1 MTTKII
7 TNYGQKTIEEIQ
19 SSTAT
24 LIWDGA
30 DSWSTFKVAS
40 GIESISN
47 SIIIE
52 LVGTGHTIDAAHHIN
67 LNNVWFTSNT
77 ITQIDVV
84 AGATCDNFPN
94 ALKNVYLNILT
105 LVAAPFLTLGGA
117 SNILFYCGE
126 NCSMV
131 TPNVIHSAI
140 NVGNG
145 TVSALIVNSGVSGSG
160 ILGGKFFNNIS
171 NATVSIEMQGS
182 AKFNSNCMWG
192 VSGGSVQLIRSADS
206 SIAGTFANMTGSPIN
221 IFNTGVAG
229 QINAVDTNVVGS
241 TTVQGILDSVT
252 KRLVNRVTVG
262 LYGKYTTIKDA
273 VDWFNASATS
283 NTEILLD
290 AGHHNISDTIVVD
303 NGSYD
308 LQIRGL
314 GSAVTYLDAVTGL
327 ANKPMFEFRTNCD
340 INKVTAT
347 GSTLAG
353 YGNNAGEDFVQ
364 ITTNVG
370 TYHEFKDIFID
381 TFNIGIKDVIGSGIF
396 IFDFYISD
404 CISQGVEINHT
415 GSGELDAEVGTIEN
429 CPISFDLISATVAE
443 DIFLNSI
450 YYINANPTD
459 VAINY
464 DGTAVTYTNF
474 SIINGNWNKVGFFI
488 SGFDFH
494 RTDGRDSNIEM
505 ISNVGY
511 EDKNAH
517 SKMNVVDNTTL
528 TTTLTAANT
537 YYKVTGVRSE
547 TRIIF
552 DAAATSGNFTITYDG
567 QTTGNIAYNASAA
580 NIKTALEALSNIT
593 TVTVTQV
600 IASKE
605 WKIRFDTD
613 GEGFEWTQSVDISGL
628 GTTTS
633 VEVLKSFYGCK
644 IGFGFGKMIY
654 QSEHG
659 KDGVMWISGNVQVN
673 QINRNITLGLKKN
686 NTGQIISPMTVR
698 TSTSNQPVSF
708 SLIAYLDDIEQNDYF
723 EIFASSAN
731 AGDVITLQD
740 LNWYFES
747 R

>member
-1 MTTKII
+1 MKYKLISE
-7 TNYGQKTIEEIQ
+7 NGRKSKTQINED
-19 SSTAT
+19 
-24 LIWDGA
+24 LCL
-30 DSWSTFKVAS
+30 S
-40 GIESISN
+40 GIKYRIT
-47 SIIIE
+47 
-52 LVGTGHTIDAAHHIN
+52 VGT
-67 LNNVWFTSNT
+67 
-77 ITQIDVV
+77 
-84 AGATCDNFPN
+84 
-94 ALKNVYLNILT
+94 
-105 LVAAPFLTLGGA
+105 
-117 SNILFYCGE
+117 E
-126 NCSMV
+126 
-131 TPNVIHSAI
+131 
-140 NVGNG
+140 
-145 TVSALIVNSGVSGSG
+145 
-160 ILGGKFFNNIS
+160 GKF
-171 NATVSIEMQGS
+171 
-182 AKFNSNCMWG
+182 
-192 VSGGSVQLIRSADS
+192 
-206 SIAGTFANMTGSPIN
+206 
-221 IFNTGVAG
+221 
-229 QINAVDTNVVGS
+229 
-241 TTVQGILDSVT
+241 
-252 KRLVNRVTVG
+252 
-262 LYGKYTTIKDA
+262 TTIKDA
-273 VDWFNASATS
+273 VDWFNASAVS
-283 NTEILLD
+283 DTEILLD
-290 AGHHNISDTIVVD
+290 AGHHLIADTVTV
-303 NGSYD
+303 NNSTYN

-314 GSAVTYLDAVTGL
+314 GSAVTFLDATTGL
-327 ANKPMFEFRTNCD
+327 TNKPMFEIRTACD
-340 INKVTAT
+340 INKVTAV
-347 GSTLAG
+347 GSTLTN
-353 YGNNAGEDFVQ
+353 YGDNAGEDFVQ

-370 TYHEFKDIFID
+370 TYHEFKDMFID
-381 TFNIGIKDVIGSGIF
+381 TFNIGIKDAIGSSLF
-396 IFDFYISD
+396 IFDFYISN

-429 CPISFDLISATVAE
+429 CPIGFDLISASTAQ

-450 YYINANPTD
+450 YYINVNPTD
-459 VAINY
+459 IAIKY

-474 SIINGNWNKVGFFI
+474 SVINGNWNHVGTFT
-488 SGFDFH
+488 SGIDFH
-494 RTDGRDSNIEM
+494 RMDGRDANIEIISNI
-505 ISNVGY
+505 GY

-580 NIKTALEALSNIT
+580 DIKTALEALSNIT

-600 IASKE
+600 TASKE

-633 VEVLKSFYGCK
+633 VDVLKNFYGCK

-654 QSEHG
+654 QSEHSR
-659 KDGVMWISGNVQVN
+659 DGVMWISGNVQVN
-673 QINRNITLGLKKN
+673 QTNRNITLGLKKN